1 MPVRA
6 TGRRPLGASSQRN
19 PPLSAPIASGLD
31 GTLPKKTSS
40 CHRSRQLTAE
50 AAAARDEAAERSRAA
65 ADEYTQAWLAIEALE
80 QDVEKARGDVYAVL
94 NTITALSAAF
104 DSASAHRERAMA
116 AAARLDLE
124 ARELAAGNVAATGG
138 MAALIGEKEFP
149 TLSHEGEKDSIHI
162 SVVGRLLLVVVF
174 DDRSSLGLVK
184 LRSKQVSQQLAKMF
198 DEITANGDLDDPDSP
213 FAGITDEDIDSL
225 FT

>member
-1 MPVRA
+1 MLKCFSAYGGLIHLGKPPQPKKKPRLVSKTCKSA
-6 TGRRPLGASSQRN
+6 EQAFQVFTLQGNIPPRPSIKSRTMADTPILLREQQYHQIKAVLARLRMDASAKVVFLVDKDGQE
-19 PPLSAPIASGLD
+19 IASQGEVGNLD
-31 GTLPKKTSS
+31 TTS
-40 CHRSRQLTAE
+40 
-50 AAAARDEAAERSRAA
+50 
-65 ADEYTQAWLAIEALE
+65 LA
-80 QDVEKARGDVYAVL
+80 
-94 NTITALSAAF
+94 S
-104 DSASAHRERAMA
+104 
-116 AAARLDLE
+116 
-124 ARELAAGNVAATGG
+124 LAAGNVAATGG

-184 LRSKQVSQQLAKMF
+184 LRSKQVSHQLAAMF
-198 DEITANGDLDDPDSP
+198 EEIAANELDELDSP